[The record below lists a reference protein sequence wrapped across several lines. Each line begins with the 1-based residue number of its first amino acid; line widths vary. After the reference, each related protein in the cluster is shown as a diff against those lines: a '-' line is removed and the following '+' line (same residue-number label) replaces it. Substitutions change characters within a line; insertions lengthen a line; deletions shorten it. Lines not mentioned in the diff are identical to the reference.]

1 MGPLVDQLQTQPFGI
16 RVLPTRAGAVRVHVV
31 GEVDLC
37 TAPLLEEALVRELD
51 GASELLLDLSEVS
64 FIDSS
69 GLHAIVS
76 AAKAA
81 RASGGMLAV
90 GSPLPAQARRVIEIT
105 GLEAL
110 LHVG

>member
-1 MGPLVDQLQTQPFGI
+1 MDDLQPPSFGI
-16 RVLPTRAGAVRVHVV
+16 RVLPMQDGIVRVRVI

-37 TAPLLEEALVRELD
+37 TAPLLEQALARELD
-51 GASELLLDLSEVS
+51 AAVDLLLDLSEVS

-76 AAKAA
+76 AARTA
-81 RASGGMLAV
+81 RGNGGMLV
-90 GSPLPAQARRVIEIT
+90 VDSRLPAQARRVIEIT
-105 GLEAL
+105 RLEEL

>member
-1 MGPLVDQLQTQPFGI
+1 MDQFQAQPFGI
-16 RVLPTRAGAVRVHVV
+16 RVSPPQAGVVRVCVV

-37 TAPLLEEALVRELD
+37 TAPLLEQALVRELD
-51 GASELLLDLSEVS
+51 AASDLLLDLSEVS

-76 AAKAA
+76 VARAA
-81 RASGGMLAV
+81 RTNGGMLV
-90 GSPLPAQARRVIEIT
+90 VDSPLPAQVRRVIEIT
-105 GLEAL
+105 HLEEL